1 MVDNTDGSGMKV
13 SLLVIQEGEVMEGW
27 FKLYRSVLEHR
38 HYRKKRV
45 FNEYEAWLDILLLAN
60 YTDKTIDI
68 EGQQV
73 LVKRGTFLTSQK
85 KLADRW
91 DWDKRK
97 VVSFLKDSE
106 LHKEITVLT
115 EKRWTVVTVLNYEK
129 YQQKNV
135 EIEIK
140 SVPTFAPTLCTDF
153 PPEIAGVDEVPCTDF
168 MHRSMHTTKE
178 YIKKD
183 KDILSEIIAY
193 LNEVAGTRYR
203 TSVAKTKSLVQ
214 ARVKEGFTLED
225 FKTVIDVK
233 CKEWKNDP
241 KMSRYL
247 RPETLFGTKFESYL
261 NQVPKQERNV
271 IPLYQMSKEEKEHY
285 DRLFG
290 NK

>member
-1 MVDNTDGSGMKV
+1 
-13 SLLVIQEGEVMEGW
+13 MEGW

-129 YQQKNV
+129 YQGKTL

-140 SVPTFAPTLCTDF
+140 SVPTFAPTFAPTSCTDF
-153 PPEIAGVDEVPCTDF
+153 IPENTGENDISCTDF
-168 MHRSMHTTKE
+168 THRLTHRSMYTTKE
-178 YIKKD
+178 YIKNNKE
-183 KDILSEIIAY
+183 KDIVSEVVSF
-193 LNEVAGTRYR
+193 LNEKAGTKYK
-203 TSVAKTKSLVQ
+203 TTVQKTKAQIL
-214 ARVKEGFTLED
+214 ARVKEGFVLDD
-225 FKTVIDVK
+225 FFSVIIAKVS
-233 CKEWKNDP
+233 EWSNDT
-241 KMSRYL
+241 KMSKFI

-261 NQVPKQERNV
+261 QTARKAEQKVSNNAP
-271 IPLYQMSKEEKEHY
+271 PLYTPTKEELEHY
-285 DRLFG
+285 ARLHRTE
-290 NK
+290 